1 MKKIYAYLFIL
12 VFGLVIWF
20 QSGLGAIAESSDLN
34 KTLIADL
41 NQASQLQRQGLY
53 RRSRQQLERLEFELS
68 AAPDSEIKV
77 KGLLQLANILNL
89 TGGNSDHIKSLLNQ
103 AKTIAE
109 RLDVIEPNIEL
120 NIELN
125 IKSDQMRSL
134 RALTEFHRGNF
145 YAFQQQ
151 PVEAQMAYETAL
163 KLNPKTDLALM
174 IQVRNVAFMFNGP
187 RRESPVDYWR
197 SIVEKVEREPLNLTS
212 LYLRLELAELALKN
226 PKLVPL
232 NQTQSILTE
241 ALQIANSINDR
252 QAATHALSSLGQ
264 LHWLAGHY
272 EEADRDAHQALRL
285 AQRLNNPNL
294 IYRNLR
300 LLGQLDT
307 RLDHRDQARVHYQSA
322 IDTLRQISY
331 DLVATSP
338 SLQFEFREEVE
349 PVYRDLVDLLLTPD
363 SNGVISQ
370 SSLKEAENV
379 MDSLR
384 DAELVNYFREACWDV
399 VPQEIDKLDTSAA
412 IVYPIVLNDRLEV
425 IWTVPG
431 QPIQHYMIPVS
442 QADVELKVSKM
453 RQALRSTA
461 LASERNPIAMQLYD
475 WLIRPALPQL
485 VSAQVKTLVFN
496 PDTAFQLIPIGVLH
510 DGKQYLIEQ
519 YAIAVTP
526 GLKLRSGKSLNA
538 IDWKRQGSF
547 IGGIS
552 EALGES
558 NALPGV
564 VAELNTI
571 AHDLKSSVV
580 INQALTK
587 KNLQTALLN
596 SPIALLHLA
605 THGQFSAD
613 PSETFLNLW
622 DARLQVEDIAQLF
635 EERTTNGLP
644 PIELLVLSAC
654 QTAQGDRRAALGIA
668 GIAVQ
673 SGARSTIASLW
684 TADDASTAK
693 LMGYLYHNLDIGMTR
708 SEALRQAKLMLLR
721 DPEFSNPYYWSAFT
735 LLGVWW

>member
-1 MKKIYAYLFIL
+1 MRKIYTYLFVV

-20 QSGLGAIAESSDLN
+20 QSDLGAIAESDLTSDL
-34 KTLIADL
+34 TRVLIANL

-53 RRSRQQLERLEFELS
+53 RRSRQQLERLELKLA

-89 TGGNSDHIKSLLNQ
+89 TGGTTEHTKLLLNQ
-103 AKTIAE
+103 AQTIAE
-109 RLDVIEPNIEL
+109 SLDAIEPN
-120 NIELN
+120 
-125 IKSDQMRSL
+125 QAGSL

-145 YAFQQQ
+145 YAFQQR

-163 KLNPKTDLALM
+163 NLNPKTDLTLM
-174 IQVRNVAFMFNGP
+174 IQVRNVTFMFNGP
-187 RRESPVDYWR
+187 RRESPAYHWR
-197 SIVEKVEREPLNLTS
+197 SVVEKVEREPLNLTS

-226 PKLVPL
+226 PTLVPL
-232 NQTQSILTE
+232 NQTQAILTE
-241 ALQIANSINDR
+241 ALQTANFMHDR
-252 QAATHALSSLGQ
+252 QAATYTLSNLGQ
-264 LHWLAGHY
+264 LHWLAGRY
-272 EEADRDAHQALRL
+272 GEADRNAHQALRL

-307 RLDHRDQARVHYQSA
+307 RLNHQDQARVHYQSA

-349 PVYRDLVDLLLTPD
+349 PVYRDLVDLILTPD

-370 SSLKEAENV
+370 SSLKEAQGV

-399 VPQEIDKLDTSAA
+399 VPQEIDKLDALAA

-442 QADVELKVSKM
+442 QANVELQVSKM

-461 LASERNPIAMQLYD
+461 LASERNPLAMQLYD
-475 WLIRPALPQL
+475 WLIRPALPQII
-485 VSAQVKTLVFN
+485 SAQVKTLVFN
-496 PDTAFQLIPIGVLH
+496 PDTAFQLIPMGVLH

-519 YAIAVTP
+519 YAIATTP
-526 GLKLRSGKSLNA
+526 GLKLRSGKSLNTV
-538 IDWKRQGSF
+538 DWKRQGSF

-552 EALGES
+552 EASGES
-558 NALPGV
+558 VALPGV
-564 VAELNTI
+564 MSELNTI
-571 AHDLKSSVV
+571 AHDLRSSVV
-580 INQALTK
+580 MNQALTK
-587 KNLQTALLN
+587 ANLRTALVN

-613 PSETFLNLW
+613 PSGTFLNLW

-668 GIAVQ
+668 GIAIQ

-684 TADDASTAK
+684 TVDDDSTAK
-693 LMGYLYHNLDIGMTR
+693 LMEHLYHNLDIGMTR
-708 SEALRQAKLMLLR
+708 SEALRQAKLVLLR

>member
-1 MKKIYAYLFIL
+1 MRKIYACLFVVI
-12 VFGLVIWF
+12 FWLVIGF
-20 QSGLGAIAESSDLN
+20 QSDLGAIAESDLN
-34 KTLIADL
+34 MVLITNL
-41 NQASQLQRQGLY
+41 NQVSQFQRQGLY
-53 RRSRQQLERLEFELS
+53 RRSRQQLERLESKLS
-68 AAPDSEIKV
+68 AAPDSEIKL
-77 KGLLQLANILNL
+77 KGLLQLANVLNL
-89 TGGNSDHIKSLLNQ
+89 TGGNIDHTKLLLNQ
-103 AKTIAE
+103 AKIIAE
-109 RLDVIEPNIEL
+109 SLDAIQSNTAPNIKP
-120 NIELN
+120 N
-125 IKSDQMRSL
+125 IKPSQTRSL

-163 KLNPKTDLALM
+163 NLNPKTDLELM
-174 IQVRNVAFMFNGP
+174 IQVRNVAFMLNGP
-187 RRESPVDYWR
+187 RRESPADHWR
-197 SIVEKVEREPLNLTS
+197 SVVEKVQREPLNLTS

-226 PKLVPL
+226 PTLIPL
-232 NQTQSILTE
+232 NQTQAVLTE
-241 ALQIANSINDR
+241 ALQTANSMNDR
-252 QAATHALSSLGQ
+252 QAATHALSGLGQ
-264 LHWLAGHY
+264 LHWLAERYG
-272 EEADRDAHQALRL
+272 EADRNAHQALKL
-285 AQRLNNPNL
+285 AQQLNNPNL

-307 RLDHRDQARVHYQSA
+307 RLNHRDQARVNYQSA

-349 PVYRDLVDLLLTPD
+349 PVYRGLVDLLLTPD
-363 SNGVISQ
+363 LNGVISQ
-370 SSLKEAENV
+370 SSLKEAQGV

-399 VPQEIDKLDTSAA
+399 VPQEIDKLDASAA
-412 IVYPIVLNDRLEV
+412 IVYPIVLSDRLEV

-431 QPIQHYMIPVS
+431 QPIQHHMIPVS
-442 QADVELKVSKM
+442 QVNVELQVSKM

-461 LASERNPIAMQLYD
+461 LASERNPLAMQLYD
-475 WLIRPALPQL
+475 WLIRPALPQII
-485 VSAQVKTLVFN
+485 SAQVKTLVFN
-496 PDTAFQLIPIGVLH
+496 PDTAFQLIPMGVLH
-510 DGKQYLIEQ
+510 NGKQYLIEQ
-519 YAIAVTP
+519 YALATTP
-526 GLKLRSGKSLNA
+526 GLKLRSGKSLNTV
-538 IDWKRQGSF
+538 DWKRQGSF

-558 NALPGV
+558 VALPGV
-564 VAELNTI
+564 MIELNTI
-571 AHDLKSSVV
+571 AHNLRSSIV

-587 KNLQTALLN
+587 ANLQTALVN

-613 PSETFLNLW
+613 PSGTFLNLW
-622 DARLQVEDIAQLF
+622 DARLQVEDLAQLF

-668 GIAVQ
+668 GIAIQ

-684 TADDASTAK
+684 TVDDASTAK
-693 LMGYLYHNLDIGMTR
+693 LMGYLYHNLDTGMTR
-708 SEALRQAKLMLLR
+708 SQALRQAKLMLLH
-721 DPEFSNPYYWSAFT
+721 DPQFSNPYYWSAFT